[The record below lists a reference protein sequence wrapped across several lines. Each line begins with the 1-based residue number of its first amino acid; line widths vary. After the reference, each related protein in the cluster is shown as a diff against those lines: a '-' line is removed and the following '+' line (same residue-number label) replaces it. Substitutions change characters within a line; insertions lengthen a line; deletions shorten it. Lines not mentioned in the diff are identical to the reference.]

1 MTKRWYL
8 NKLRTYKRD
17 IRMILPTLVAV
28 WVEYLVSCAK
38 EYVTIIIENT
48 QTSLTTSHVLHKIML
63 YFCSFNNFNK
73 RIALFRWQK
82 HDLYKSRKLLLQAIC
97 TKLIKFPRQ
106 QTTEI
111 MAGTIIYLSN
121 NEIRALKIGWKNWQ
135 SRKERL
141 STIVVQ
147 TCDSAR
153 VMGRQTGRSTAHVNH
168 A

>member
-1 MTKRWYL
+1 MGL
-8 NKLRTYKRD
+8 NRRVNYIQTGYQDVITHLFSGMRLNTSLAAQK
-17 IRMILPTLVAV
+17 
-28 WVEYLVSCAK
+28 S
-38 EYVTIIIENT
+38 IIENKH
-48 QTSLTTSHVLHKIML
+48 TSLTTSYVLHKIVL
-63 YFCSFNNFNK
+63 YFYSFNNFNK